1 MNEKLKASVLQ
12 YFDPQKYRILLHFC
26 KSETNEVRARAWTAA
41 VWAYMRFTPRF
52 AQYPDLK
59 DGLSLLS
66 QDERLKEEL
75 ALLQRQLLLSLE
87 AAKAEKKL
95 QNEIFPDLLKN
106 RNYQRNKIGLE
117 QMEEDLAKALRGEP
131 NAEWEQMQG
140 NRHLADN
147 MKKIIAMGQEG
158 IDINLGTFSGLK
170 GFSFFQSLPHWFAPF
185 NPARPE
191 IRAVL
196 PEGLAG
202 HPIGMLMDAGNFCDS
217 DKYSL
222 CLMLSQIPASQ
233 REMMVA
239 QIGAQM
245 GGNEEHLK
253 EAAKGSTDIT
263 SVYRNYLQD
272 LYRFYK
278 LHPRKA
284 QFDDP
289 FRIQEIMESVDS
301 LATNNTAA
309 KASVDIALHDLT
321 GRIMGQPWWKIWGF
335 SPENTPCTSFT
346 IGYDA
351 DDDVVREKTREAS
364 WAKVLKVKL
373 GMGNDR
379 DRRMINL
386 IRETAPDI
394 PVYVDANQGWKDR
407 SETLEMIEWLAGKG
421 VVMVEQP
428 LSKYDLDSHAWLTER
443 SPLPIIA
450 DESCQRLT
458 DIPRLKGAFHGI
470 NIKLMKC
477 TGMREAREMVT
488 LAKAL
493 GMRLMIGC
501 MTETSVAISAAA
513 QLSPEMEWADLDGNI
528 LLANDCFS
536 GMKLTDGKITLSDAP
551 GIGVS
556 LI

>member
-1 MNEKLKASVLQ
+1 MGTTSRRDFLKRAGLISAAALVAPTGLPAFDKAGNIAGGNAGTPSRPVGSIASKGRLTLEWEDFTGILKHTFTISGSSRSSTPIVLTRITWNGITGYGEASMPPYLGETSASV
-12 YFDPQKYRILLHFC
+12 
-26 KSETNEVRARAWTAA
+26 NEFLKRVRT
-41 VWAYMRFTPRF
+41 
-52 AQYPDLK
+52 
-59 DGLSLLS
+59 
-66 QDERLKEEL
+66 E
-75 ALLQRQLLLSLE
+75 
-87 AAKAEKKL
+87 
-95 QNEIFPDLLKN
+95 
-106 RNYQRNKIGLE
+106 
-117 QMEEDLAKALRGEP
+117 
-131 NAEWEQMQG
+131 
-140 NRHLADN
+140 
-147 MKKIIAMGQEG
+147 
-158 IDINLGTFSGLK
+158 
-170 GFSFFQSLPHWFAPF
+170 
-185 NPARPE
+185 
-191 IRAVL
+191 VL
-196 PEGLAG
+196 P
-202 HPIGMLMDAGNFCDS
+202 
-217 DKYSL
+217 K
-222 CLMLSQIPASQ
+222 
-233 REMMVA
+233 
-239 QIGAQM
+239 
-245 GGNEEHLK
+245 
-253 EAAKGSTDIT
+253 
-263 SVYRNYLQD
+263 
-272 LYRFYK
+272 
-278 LHPRKA
+278 
-284 QFDDP
+284 FDDP
-289 FRIQEIMESVDS
+289 FRIQEIMESVDG
-301 LATNNTAA
+301 LATDNTAA

-351 DDDVVREKTREAS
+351 DDDVVKEKTREAS

-373 GMGNDR
+373 GMGNDK

-386 IRETAPDI
+386 IRETAPDV

-428 LSKYDLDSHAWLTER
+428 LSKYDIDGHAWLTER

-477 TGMREAREMVT
+477 TGMREAREMIT

-513 QLSPEMEWADLDGNI
+513 QLSPEMEWADLDGNV

-551 GIGVS
+551 GIGVNPV
-556 LI
+556 

>member
-1 MNEKLKASVLQ
+1 MGTTSRRDFLKRAGLISAAALVAPTGLPA
-12 YFDPQKYRILLHFC
+12 FDK
-26 KSETNEVRARAWTAA
+26 
-41 VWAYMRFTPRF
+41 
-52 AQYPDLK
+52 
-59 DGLSLLS
+59 
-66 QDERLKEEL
+66 
-75 ALLQRQLLLSLE
+75 
-87 AAKAEKKL
+87 
-95 QNEIFPDLLKN
+95 
-106 RNYQRNKIGLE
+106 
-117 QMEEDLAKALRGEP
+117 
-131 NAEWEQMQG
+131 
-140 NRHLADN
+140 
-147 MKKIIAMGQEG
+147 
-158 IDINLGTFSGLK
+158 
-170 GFSFFQSLPHWFAPF
+170 
-185 NPARPE
+185 
-191 IRAVL
+191 
-196 PEGLAG
+196 
-202 HPIGMLMDAGNFCDS
+202 AGN
-217 DKYSL
+217 
-222 CLMLSQIPASQ
+222 IA
-233 REMMVA
+233 
-239 QIGAQM
+239 
-245 GGNEEHLK
+245 GGNAGTPSRPVGSI
-253 EAAKGSTDIT
+253 AAKGRLALEWEDFTGILKHTFTISGSSRSSTPIVLTRIT
-263 SVYRNYLQD
+263 WNGITGYGEASMPPYLGETSASVNEFLKRVRADVLP
-272 LYRFYK
+272 K
-278 LHPRKA
+278 
-284 QFDDP
+284 FDDP

-373 GMGNDR
+373 GMGNDK

-386 IRETAPDI
+386 IRETAPEV

-407 SETLEMIEWLAGKG
+407 YETLEMIEWLAGKG

-428 LSKYDLDSHAWLTER
+428 LSKYDLDGHAWLAER

-493 GMRLMIGC
+493 DMRLMIGC

-513 QLSPEMEWADLDGNI
+513 QLSPEMEWADLDGNV

-536 GMKLTDGKITLSDAP
+536 GMKLTDGKITISNAP
-551 GIGVS
+551 GIGVNPV
-556 LI
+556 

>member
-1 MNEKLKASVLQ
+1 MGTTSRRDFLKRAGLISAAALVAPTGLPA
-12 YFDPQKYRILLHFC
+12 FDK
-26 KSETNEVRARAWTAA
+26 
-41 VWAYMRFTPRF
+41 
-52 AQYPDLK
+52 
-59 DGLSLLS
+59 
-66 QDERLKEEL
+66 
-75 ALLQRQLLLSLE
+75 
-87 AAKAEKKL
+87 
-95 QNEIFPDLLKN
+95 
-106 RNYQRNKIGLE
+106 
-117 QMEEDLAKALRGEP
+117 
-131 NAEWEQMQG
+131 
-140 NRHLADN
+140 
-147 MKKIIAMGQEG
+147 
-158 IDINLGTFSGLK
+158 
-170 GFSFFQSLPHWFAPF
+170 
-185 NPARPE
+185 
-191 IRAVL
+191 
-196 PEGLAG
+196 
-202 HPIGMLMDAGNFCDS
+202 AGN
-217 DKYSL
+217 
-222 CLMLSQIPASQ
+222 IA
-233 REMMVA
+233 
-239 QIGAQM
+239 
-245 GGNEEHLK
+245 GGNAGTPSRPVGSI
-253 EAAKGSTDIT
+253 AAKGRLALEWEDFTGILKHTFTISGSSRSSTPIVLTRIT
-263 SVYRNYLQD
+263 WNGTTGYGEASMPPYLGETSASVNEFLKRVRTEVLP
-272 LYRFYK
+272 K
-278 LHPRKA
+278 
-284 QFDDP
+284 FDDP

-301 LATNNTAA
+301 LATDNTAA

-351 DDDVVREKTREAS
+351 DDDVVKEKTQEAS

-373 GMGNDR
+373 GMGNDK

-386 IRETAPDI
+386 IRETAPDV

-428 LSKYDLDSHAWLTER
+428 LSKYDLDGHAWLTER

-477 TGMREAREMVT
+477 TGMREAREMIT

-513 QLSPEMEWADLDGNI
+513 QLSPEMEWADLDGNV

-551 GIGVS
+551 GIGVNP
-556 LI
+556 I

>member
-1 MNEKLKASVLQ
+1 MGTTSRRDFLKRAGLISAAALVAPTGLPAFDKAGNIAGGNAGTPSRPVGSNASKGRLTLEWEDFTGILKHTFTISGSSRSSTPIVLTRITWNGITGYGEASMPPYLGETSASV
-12 YFDPQKYRILLHFC
+12 
-26 KSETNEVRARAWTAA
+26 NEFLKRVRA
-41 VWAYMRFTPRF
+41 
-52 AQYPDLK
+52 D
-59 DGLSLLS
+59 
-66 QDERLKEEL
+66 
-75 ALLQRQLLLSLE
+75 
-87 AAKAEKKL
+87 
-95 QNEIFPDLLKN
+95 
-106 RNYQRNKIGLE
+106 
-117 QMEEDLAKALRGEP
+117 
-131 NAEWEQMQG
+131 
-140 NRHLADN
+140 
-147 MKKIIAMGQEG
+147 
-158 IDINLGTFSGLK
+158 
-170 GFSFFQSLPHWFAPF
+170 
-185 NPARPE
+185 
-191 IRAVL
+191 VL
-196 PEGLAG
+196 P
-202 HPIGMLMDAGNFCDS
+202 
-217 DKYSL
+217 K
-222 CLMLSQIPASQ
+222 
-233 REMMVA
+233 
-239 QIGAQM
+239 
-245 GGNEEHLK
+245 
-253 EAAKGSTDIT
+253 
-263 SVYRNYLQD
+263 
-272 LYRFYK
+272 
-278 LHPRKA
+278 
-284 QFDDP
+284 FDDP

-335 SPENTPCTSFT
+335 SPENTPFTSFT

-373 GMGNDR
+373 GMGNDK

-386 IRETAPDI
+386 IRETAPDV

-428 LSKYDLDSHAWLTER
+428 LSKYDLEGHAWLTER

-477 TGMREAREMVT
+477 TGMREAREMIT

-513 QLSPEMEWADLDGNI
+513 QLSPEMEWADLDGNV

-551 GIGVS
+551 GIGVNPV
-556 LI
+556 